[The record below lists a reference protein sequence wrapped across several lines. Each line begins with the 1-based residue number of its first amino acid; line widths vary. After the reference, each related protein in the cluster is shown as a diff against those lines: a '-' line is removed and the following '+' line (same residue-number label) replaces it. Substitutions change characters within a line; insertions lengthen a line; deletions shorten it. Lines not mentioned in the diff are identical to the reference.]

1 MLKNNEKGLQGKTAS
16 LFVRIY
22 QRLNAPLDNKTNA
35 LLGTDLLRYEVKQY
49 LFKRVTLS
57 TEEAFLD
64 LIKTG
69 QTSVSSSESKLILLK
84 IISISTEIFLTRYY
98 GIKIKIDDVA
108 FLRIPAIQAI
118 SNDSDMLLSVLFS
131 SLLNPKAPIFRSTF
145 LPIYKSVNISLL
157 DALFDNLI
165 IAMTNGIMAV
175 IINEFLLVSDIRQ
188 NLYKSNFLSVR
199 NIEQFKNKL
208 AWQSQVQ
215 RYIARPKNLYNSEY
229 EIFVIRADGIYTRS
243 IYANR
248 INELL
253 TLNNFSIFFINYIEL
268 QDIVVAKSNSA
279 ILLIGKTTQYFFTS
293 IIGRV
298 IGLIW
303 KGVIDGLK

>member
-98 GIKIKIDDVA
+98 GIKIKIDDAA

-248 INELL
+248 IDELL

>member
-1 MLKNNEKGLQGKTAS
+1 MLKNNEKSLQEKTAS
-16 LFVRIY
+16 LFVRVY
-22 QRLNAPLDNKTNA
+22 QRLNAPLDNRTKA

-64 LIKTG
+64 LIKIG
-69 QTSVSSSESKLILLK
+69 QTSVSSSESKVIFLK

-98 GIKIKIDDVA
+98 GIKIKIDDTMV
-108 FLRIPAIQAI
+108 LRIPAVQAI
-118 SNDSDMLLSVLFS
+118 CNDSDMLLSVLFS

-145 LPIYKSVNISLL
+145 LPIYKSVNISLQ

-229 EIFVIRADGIYTRS
+229 EIFVIRADGIYSRS

-248 INELL
+248 IDELL
-253 TLNNFSIFFINYIEL
+253 TLNNFSLFFINYIEL

-279 ILLIGKTTQYFFTS
+279 ILLIGKSTHYFFTS
-293 IIGRV
+293 IIGRD

>member
-248 INELL
+248 IDELL

>member
-1 MLKNNEKGLQGKTAS
+1 MLKNNEKSLQEKTAS
-16 LFVRIY
+16 LFVRVY
-22 QRLNAPLDNKTNA
+22 QRLNAPLDNRTKA

-69 QTSVSSSESKLILLK
+69 QTSVSSSESKVIFLK

-98 GIKIKIDDVA
+98 GIKIKIDDTMV
-108 FLRIPAIQAI
+108 LRIPAVQAI
-118 SNDSDMLLSVLFS
+118 CNDSDMLLSVLFS

-145 LPIYKSVNISLL
+145 LPIYKSVNISLQ

-188 NLYKSNFLSVR
+188 NLYKSNFLSIR

-229 EIFVIRADGIYTRS
+229 EIFVIRADGIYSRS

-248 INELL
+248 IDELL
-253 TLNNFSIFFINYIEL
+253 TLNNFSLFFINYIEL

-279 ILLIGKTTQYFFTS
+279 ILLIGKSTQYFFTS

>member
-1 MLKNNEKGLQGKTAS
+1 
-16 LFVRIY
+16 
-22 QRLNAPLDNKTNA
+22 
-35 LLGTDLLRYEVKQY
+35 
-49 LFKRVTLS
+49 
-57 TEEAFLD
+57 
-64 LIKTG
+64 
-69 QTSVSSSESKLILLK
+69 
-84 IISISTEIFLTRYY
+84 
-98 GIKIKIDDVA
+98 
-108 FLRIPAIQAI
+108 
-118 SNDSDMLLSVLFS
+118 MLLSVLFS

-248 INELL
+248 IDELL

-268 QDIVVAKSNSA
+268 QDIVVAKSNRA

>member
-175 IINEFLLVSDIRQ
+175 MINEFLLVSDIRQ

-248 INELL
+248 IDELL

>member
-98 GIKIKIDDVA
+98 GIKIKIDAAA

-248 INELL
+248 IDELL

>member
-248 INELL
+248 IDELL

-268 QDIVVAKSNSA
+268 QDIVVAKSNRA

>member
-98 GIKIKIDDVA
+98 GIKIKIDDAA

-248 INELL
+248 IDELL

-268 QDIVVAKSNSA
+268 QDIVVAKSNRA

>member
-1 MLKNNEKGLQGKTAS
+1 MLKNNEKGLQEKTAS
-16 LFVRIY
+16 LFVRVY
-22 QRLNAPLDNKTNA
+22 QRLNAPLDNRTKA

-69 QTSVSSSESKLILLK
+69 QTSVSSSESKVIFLK

-98 GIKIKIDDVA
+98 GIKINIDDAMV
-108 FLRIPAIQAI
+108 LRIPAVQAI
-118 SNDSDMLLSVLFS
+118 CNDSDMLLSVLFS

-188 NLYKSNFLSVR
+188 NLYKSNFLSIR

-208 AWQSQVQ
+208 VWQSQVQ

-229 EIFVIRADGIYTRS
+229 EIFVIRADGIYSRS

-248 INELL
+248 IDELL
-253 TLNNFSIFFINYIEL
+253 TLNNFSLFFINYIEL

-279 ILLIGKTTQYFFTS
+279 ILLIGKSTQYFFTS

>member
-98 GIKIKIDDVA
+98 GIKIKIDDAA

-175 IINEFLLVSDIRQ
+175 IINEFVLVSDIRQ

-248 INELL
+248 IDELL

-268 QDIVVAKSNSA
+268 QDIVVAKSNRA